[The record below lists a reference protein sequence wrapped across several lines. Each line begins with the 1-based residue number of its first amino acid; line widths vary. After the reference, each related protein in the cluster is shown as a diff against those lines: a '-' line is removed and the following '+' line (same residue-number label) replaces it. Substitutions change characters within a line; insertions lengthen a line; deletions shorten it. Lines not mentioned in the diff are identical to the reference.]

1 MKKIILAAGAS
12 LMMLA
17 GMASCN
23 GSSSSAAGA
32 SDSTSTTMGEFNGSM
47 LNQQM
52 ASVPE
57 EMRAKYNKDEILK
70 GIEYMINMDT
80 TKTSYFTGLSIG
92 QNLAGMLMQMEESG
106 ISVDRKA
113 FMNAFKQAFLADSV
127 GDMVSIQ
134 ARYQKVMNAVQQQMM
149 AEQQKKAEAEA
160 KAKENSPEAKKNKAD
175 GAAFVA
181 KKMKE
186 DPSIK
191 KTASGLAYKVLEQ
204 GTGEMPTDADQV
216 VVAYKGT
223 LINGKE
229 FDSNDNATFP
239 VRGVVPGF
247 AEALKMMN
255 PGSHYVIYIPA
266 ELAYGVD
273 GTPDGSI
280 PPMSTLVFDVTV
292 KSIAKK

>member
-1 MKKIILAAGAS
+1 
-12 LMMLA
+12 
-17 GMASCN
+17 
-23 GSSSSAAGA
+23 
-32 SDSTSTTMGEFNGSM
+32 
-47 LNQQM
+47 
-52 ASVPE
+52 
-57 EMRAKYNKDEILK
+57 
-70 GIEYMINMDT
+70 
-80 TKTSYFTGLSIG
+80 
-92 QNLAGMLMQMEESG
+92 
-106 ISVDRKA
+106 
-113 FMNAFKQAFLADSV
+113 
-127 GDMVSIQ
+127 
-134 ARYQKVMNAVQQQMM
+134 
-149 AEQQKKAEAEA
+149 
-160 KAKENSPEAKKNKAD
+160 
-175 GAAFVA
+175 
-181 KKMKE
+181 MKE